1 MSVDRVFTGPHTS
14 ECALGCADRL
24 PVGGYSAK
32 GRKPRATCFGVGES
46 HTVGVRQPRARG
58 TAPYGTPACQH
69 QIELRRGVEGV
80 GMKKGEV
87 VVTTWRSVGGLGAI
101 LMGWSSHGFA
111 SPFFVHCDFCTFRT
125 CITDLKQSV
134 IFIREMDL
142 FQRSKQLQ
150 IRTGSPWGTTGKRRG
165 HRRGRREEK
174 GGVRRCHGQRAL
186 WRKLSLVL
194 LSGCAVAR

>member
-1 MSVDRVFTGPHTS
+1 M
-14 ECALGCADRL
+14 
-24 PVGGYSAK
+24 
-32 GRKPRATCFGVGES
+32 
-46 HTVGVRQPRARG
+46 
-58 TAPYGTPACQH
+58 
-69 QIELRRGVEGV
+69 EGV

-125 CITDLKQSV
+125 CITDLKQPV

-150 IRTGSPWGTTGKRRG
+150 IRTCSPWGTTGKRRG
-165 HRRGRREEK
+165 HRRGNLGRRR
-174 GGVRRCHGQRAL
+174 GM
-186 WRKLSLVL
+186 
-194 LSGCAVAR
+194 